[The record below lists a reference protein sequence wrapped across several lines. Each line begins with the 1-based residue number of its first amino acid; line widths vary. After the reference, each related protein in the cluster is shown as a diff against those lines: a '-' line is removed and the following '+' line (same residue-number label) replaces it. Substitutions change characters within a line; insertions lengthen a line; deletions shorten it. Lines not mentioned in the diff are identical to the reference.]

1 MSITCWWRIS
11 LSSTTWVRTKLKYLL
26 RETTKYHF
34 GGKEFGEWKSYD
46 PNVPVDNT
54 LPERKNEHKNFKLLE
69 AMALNL
75 LIEDVMKGNKTE
87 TCAVYSFYHSA
98 MNRLRNYVV

>member
-1 MSITCWWRIS
+1 
-11 LSSTTWVRTKLKYLL
+11 
-26 RETTKYHF
+26 
-34 GGKEFGEWKSYD
+34 
-46 PNVPVDNT
+46 
-54 LPERKNEHKNFKLLE
+54 
-69 AMALNL
+69 MALNL